1 MRRISQTVLGRVLQQ
16 PPLAVLAAC
25 LLLATHVGFLLAA
38 NFQAQTALRAS
49 HLKRVQLDLEKRA
62 ASIGYFFSER
72 KNDLQTIATSR
83 EVAAYFIN
91 KSLGMS
97 ETYGLKVNR
106 FVVQQALKRTLERK
120 KIQEDAIYRRL
131 VFADAEGKVLADTQT
146 PAAARLRD
154 TPWGEWGHP
163 ADATPAVRIRRGRNG
178 FQIFLAVPCFFQDA
192 ASGLLISALKPEVL
206 FTHFIDYSAEISHIA
221 YFLTADDGALLPGGS
236 PVPPAMSRRRRP
248 KPPVSS
254 GDEEA
259 AFFTLAS
266 DGRTDSDVYLA
277 QVPIPAAGLALLAR
291 LDRGAIEDPLS
302 PWKLLWATGSL
313 SMIILVGVVVLLRF
327 NARRLVLQTRVA
339 ESERQKALL
348 AGKNRQLKNEI
359 ALRRRAE
366 SELESQRTRQMRSDR
381 LRSLGEMAA
390 GIAHE
395 LNQPL
400 VGIRGMAEIMEM
412 TLEGGSPPPAE
423 KTRHRVSVILEQV
436 DRMVHIIDH
445 VRRFAREAGSP
456 ETRRVDLNDVVRS
469 GAKLLRTQFQS
480 HGLALEFH
488 LSDRPLPV
496 TVNPFSIEEVILNL
510 LSNARDAVED
520 RRRAADPPAGYTP
533 RVELRT
539 WNGAEGGED
548 RVFLEVRDNGTG
560 LSPEIAPR
568 LFDPFFTTKA
578 PDKGTGLGLSI
589 CKSIVEEFGG
599 RIECSEP
606 KGAGAAFRL
615 AFLRETRESRKET

>member
-1 MRRISQTVLGRVLQQ
+1 MRRHAA
-16 PPLAVLAAC
+16 PLRPE
-25 LLLATHVGFLLAA
+25 H
-38 NFQAQTALRAS
+38 
-49 HLKRVQLDLEKRA
+49 
-62 ASIGYFFSER
+62 
-72 KNDLQTIATSR
+72 
-83 EVAAYFIN
+83 
-91 KSLGMS
+91 
-97 ETYGLKVNR
+97 
-106 FVVQQALKRTLERK
+106 
-120 KIQEDAIYRRL
+120 
-131 VFADAEGKVLADTQT
+131 
-146 PAAARLRD
+146 AR
-154 TPWGEWGHP
+154 
-163 ADATPAVRIRRGRNG
+163 
-178 FQIFLAVPCFFQDA
+178 
-192 ASGLLISALKPEVL
+192 
-206 FTHFIDYSAEISHIA
+206 
-221 YFLTADDGALLPGGS
+221 
-236 PVPPAMSRRRRP
+236 
-248 KPPVSS
+248 
-254 GDEEA
+254 
-259 AFFTLAS
+259 
-266 DGRTDSDVYLA
+266 
-277 QVPIPAAGLALLAR
+277 
-291 LDRGAIEDPLS
+291 
-302 PWKLLWATGSL
+302 
-313 SMIILVGVVVLLRF
+313 
-327 NARRLVLQTRVA
+327 
-339 ESERQKALL
+339 
-348 AGKNRQLKNEI
+348 
-359 ALRRRAE
+359 
-366 SELESQRTRQMRSDR
+366 
-381 LRSLGEMAA
+381 
-390 GIAHE
+390 
-395 LNQPL
+395 
-400 VGIRGMAEIMEM
+400 
-412 TLEGGSPPPAE
+412 PAE